1 MGNIIKKSFKISQWQ
16 PIDDTEFRY
25 EGETRNA
32 KRLIIGTMQQPGG
45 TEQYVLEAVYSD
57 LIDMITDKKVTVHVD
72 IFAEPP
78 IVLEM
83 NGRLVPH
90 NAEIKVLKEE
100 TEDMLKDHTTT
111 ISNQIRAMIELRN
124 NAYSQEVLGK
134 AIKQMRVI
142 LSDGLTSPLNY
153 DFIKLI
159 LEEKYAGYLLNEEN
173 DLTRELKTYTKEELI
188 SVYGGLIEKKE
199 SGACRIEPMKKMIE
213 DGIPP
218 EKIEIALKDEIARR
232 YFMGDIK

>member
-1 MGNIIKKSFKISQWQ
+1 MGNIIKKSFKISQWT
-16 PIDDTEFRY
+16 PVDDTEFRY

-32 KRLIIGTMQQPGG
+32 KRIIIGTMQQPGG
-45 TEQYVLEAVYSD
+45 TEQYVLEAIYSD
-57 LIDMITDKKVTVHVD
+57 LVDMIQSKKVTAHVD

-90 NAEIKVLKEE
+90 NAEITVLKEE
-100 TEDMLKDHTTT
+100 TEDMLNNHSTT
-111 ISNQIRAMIELRN
+111 ISNQIRALIELRN

-134 AIKQMRVI
+134 AIKQLRVI
-142 LSDGLTSPLNY
+142 LSDGLASPLNY

-159 LEEKYAGYLLNEEN
+159 LEEKYSNYLLENES
-173 DLTRELKTYTKEELI
+173 DLSKELRTYTKEELI

-199 SGACRIEPMKKMIE
+199 SGACRIEPMKSMVE
-213 DGIPP
+213 DGID
-218 EKIEIALKDEIARR
+218 EKTIERALKNEISRR
-232 YFMGDIK
+232 YFTGEIR